1 MYFVARRT
9 ASIAMSKQSA
19 VVAGASTARG
29 ASALRPWT
37 AWNRSDCSAFV
48 GMPVEGPARCESMTT
63 SGSSVAIARPSISVF
78 SAMPGPEIRLR
89 DLGLLRELLLQ
100 PVRRRG
106 ALAAV
111 HPQQQA
117 QGPHVAAEVR
127 LARAEAEG
135 LHGIGRELGDVELEE
150 LVRRERV
157 VVQRIG
163 LIARLGEVALVERR
177 GVHDDG
183 AANPQVLH

>member
-1 MYFVARRT
+1 
-9 ASIAMSKQSA
+9 
-19 VVAGASTARG
+19 
-29 ASALRPWT
+29 
-37 AWNRSDCSAFV
+37 
-48 GMPVEGPARCESMTT
+48 
-63 SGSSVAIARPSISVF
+63 
-78 SAMPGPEIRLR
+78 
-89 DLGLLRELLLQ
+89 
-100 PVRRRG
+100 RRRG

-135 LHGIGRELGDVELEE
+135 LHGIGRELGNVELEE

-183 AANPQVLH
+183 AAIRRSFTSTLSAAGFIATSTSTASPGVMTSTAPKWI